1 MAQRFYINTSKEATL
16 LASVGT
22 ADVTFNLSG
31 SGMVNVPA
39 APFTIRIDPDT
50 PQEEVCLVTA
60 GSATSLTVTRGF
72 DGTSTFSHTAGAK
85 VRHVVVAEFFNKAD
99 AHVEASINVHGLTG
113 GAAVVG
119 TTQLQTLSGKTLN
132 DSITD
137 VAHSTSPA
145 ATQAHR
151 VHADAATAKD
161 GYVWD
166 NSGSSTGK
174 AFLAKVAGVDK
185 TYIEGDG
192 DLVVGGTT
200 TTTGITNTGA
210 LTSTGALVNNGTAK
224 VTGAVDLDSTLNVDG
239 TTSLVG
245 TVTVGAGAALNFEDP
260 PSAGHAAR
268 VHIPAR
274 ASDLAVTIFNDT
286 TGLTSATI
294 RGSGNIATLGGLE
307 FYDTARVV
315 GSHSTG
321 GTIVPSPV
329 NNMLFFN
336 TTTGMLQRYDSA
348 TTSWVNILYYGA
360 VASGGFARYFTNTV
374 QSIPDIVTTPLQFH
388 TAVTTSGD
396 VTASGAGNT
405 QFTLNRAGV
414 WSIHATAVFASG
426 SGFREVAIRNQSG
439 PTRYASQN
447 MNASATSAAL
457 TVSTERVFTS
467 GTVIEITA
475 FQASG
480 GALNTLPVEGMHAV
494 SFRWVRP

>member
-99 AHVEASINVHGLTG
+99 AHVESPINVHGLTG

-132 DSITD
+132 ASITD

-151 VHADAATAKD
+151 VHADAATGKH
-161 GYVWD
+161 GFVWD

-200 TTTGITNTGA
+200 ATTGLTNTGL
-210 LTSTGALVNNGTAK
+210 LTTGSAVVTGT
-224 VTGAVDLDSTLNVDG
+224 TNLQGAVDIDTTLNVDG
-239 TTSLVG
+239 TTALTGDVTLGASTLLSFTAPPGAHGYRHLIRSADNSLAFGVLNA
-245 TVTVGAGAALNFEDP
+245 AGVDTF
-260 PSAGHAAR
+260 
-268 VHIPAR
+268 HI
-274 ASDLAVTIFNDT
+274 F
-286 TGLTSATI
+286 
-294 RGSGNIATLGGLE
+294 GSGFAETRGRLDI
-307 FYDTARVV
+307 YDQNSPVVAVVTSTAV
-315 GSHSTG
+315 
-321 GTIVPSPV
+321 VPSPI
-329 NNMLFFN
+329 NNMVVFN
-336 TTTGMLQRYDSA
+336 LTSGMIERYSSGTA
-348 TTSWVNILYYGA
+348 TWVPILYYGHA
-360 VASGGFARYFTNTV
+360 ANGGFARYFTNTV
-374 QSIPDIVTTPLQFH
+374 QSIPNNITTPVMFH

-396 VTASGAGNT
+396 VTAGGVNNQ
-405 QFTLNRAGV
+405 QFTLNRAGI
-414 WSIHATAVFASG
+414 WSIQTCIVFASA
-426 SGFREVAIRNQSG
+426 SGFREVAIRNQTG

-447 MNASATSAAL
+447 MDAAATSAAL
-457 TVSTERVFTS
+457 STSVERAFTA
-467 GTVIEITA
+467 GTIIEVTA

-480 GALNTLPVEGMHAV
+480 GALNTLPVEGMHAI
-494 SFRWVRP
+494 SLRWVRP